1 MLRVRRHAV
10 RNPRPV
16 RFCSEQDQLLME
28 VNGAVVVQGMRAT
41 DCGATYGVRR
51 YGSRA
56 LVGCAA
62 AVWLVMFGCHMAM
75 AMGTEYISVPGLPIH
90 DGRSF
95 EMELTEGTGM
105 NVDLSPDGRNLAF
118 DLLGDVYVMP
128 AKGGAATQ
136 ITRGLAWDRRPVWS
150 PDETAARRV
159 GKECVST
166 CRARWSRSHE
176 K

>member
-1 MLRVRRHAV
+1 
-10 RNPRPV
+10 
-16 RFCSEQDQLLME
+16 
-28 VNGAVVVQGMRAT
+28 
-41 DCGATYGVRR
+41 
-51 YGSRA
+51 
-56 LVGCAA
+56 
-62 AVWLVMFGCHMAM
+62 M

-150 PDETAARRV
+150 TDGNLLAYISDGTGSDNVWVVEADGTNHRSVADEYELGREGAEWQRNGHRIV
-159 GKECVST
+159 VEDRKST
-166 CRARWSRSHE
+166 RLHYNH
-176 K
+176 

>member
-1 MLRVRRHAV
+1 MIRRP
-10 RNPRPV
+10 PRST
-16 RFCSEQDQLLME
+16 R
-28 VNGAVVVQGMRAT
+28 T
-41 DCGATYGVRR
+41 DTLCPNTTLFR
-51 YGSRA
+51 S
-56 LVGCAA
+56 
-62 AVWLVMFGCHMAM
+62 
-75 AMGTEYISVPGLPIH
+75 TEYISVPVLPIH

-150 PDETAARRV
+150 PDGNLLAYISDGTGSDNVWVEI
-159 GKECVST
+159 G
-166 CRARWSRSHE
+166 RAHV
-176 K
+176 